1 MISKEKEKNSDYFN
15 EKDEQKNI
23 DQEENEKTPLE

>member
-1 MISKEKEKNSDYFN
+1 MISKEKNSDCFN

-23 DQEENEKTPLE
+23 DQEENEKHH